1 MLHLREFRHGRERAE
16 AAGRAYAFGPR
27 MALFAAPNFG
37 ISLLEGGASF
47 RAFSPLKTKG
57 GILVHPHQALARSQT
72 VLVEERAA
80 RQWRLA
86 RLLSVRLAGDHREAV
101 GGAFPARDLLLD
113 PCFHGHDDRGVI
125 SRPHL
130 KSHFTGKSRPNP

>member
-80 RQWRLA
+80 RA
-86 RLLSVRLAGDHREAV
+86 VAPGPAAVRLAGNHRSPRTVSVAPP
-101 GGAFPARDLLLD
+101 GP
-113 PCFHGHDDRGVI
+113 
-125 SRPHL
+125 
-130 KSHFTGKSRPNP
+130 

>member
-27 MALFAAPNFG
+27 MALFAAPNIG

-80 RQWRLA
+80 RA
-86 RLLSVRLAGDHREAV
+86 VAPGPAAVRLAGNHPRSGL
-101 GGAFPARDLLLD
+101 GGA
-113 PCFHGHDDRGVI
+113 
-125 SRPHL
+125 SRPVIYC
-130 KSHFTGKSRPNP
+130 

>member
-80 RQWRLA
+80 RAVAVSQWCLA
-86 RLLSVRLAGDHREAV
+86 AGWREITAKRWRTT
-101 GGAFPARDLLLD
+101 FPARDLLLD
-113 PCFHGHDDRGVI
+113 P
-125 SRPHL
+125 
-130 KSHFTGKSRPNP
+130 